1 MEVLH
6 AASILGG
13 KKAPQVVSVASRMDL
28 MELGERGVTKDALL
42 RLARYLDFTMSQM
55 AEVLP
60 VTERTIQR
68 YSLKRRFNKVVSEH
82 ILKIAEVAA
91 RGSEVFGAR
100 EKFLSWLK
108 SPSPALGKRT
118 PASLLGSGFGT
129 EMLLDELGRIEHGI
143 VS

>member
-6 AASILGG
+6 VASILGG
-13 KKAPQVVSVASRMDL
+13 KRASQVSVASRMEL
-28 MELGERGVTKDALL
+28 MELGDRGVTKDALL

-68 YSLKRRFNKVVSEH
+68 YSSKHRFNKVVSEH
-82 ILKIAEVAA
+82 ILKITEVAA
-91 RGSEVFGAR
+91 RGSEVFGSR
-100 EKFLSWLK
+100 EKFLSWIK

-129 EMLLDELGRIEHGI
+129 EMVLDELGRIEHGI
-143 VS
+143 IS